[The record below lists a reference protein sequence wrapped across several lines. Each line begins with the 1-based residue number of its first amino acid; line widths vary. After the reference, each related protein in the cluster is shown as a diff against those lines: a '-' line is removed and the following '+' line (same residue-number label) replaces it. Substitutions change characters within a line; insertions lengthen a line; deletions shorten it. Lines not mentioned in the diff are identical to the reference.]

1 MGKRGGG
8 DGGGGDG
15 GGVPRRRRDM
25 LRHRRIAVILCALY
39 CVVLSCFDVAILAQ
53 TSVGTANEEER
64 RLIYD
69 LLKNYNK
76 IIWPAKSLNDTI
88 AVGFQQSLIQVIS
101 ISERDQ
107 LMKTNNWLRF
117 EWVDYQLSWDPAD
130 YGGVDVLRIPSEEIW
145 NPEIVLLNNADG
157 VFDISFPCK
166 ALIYPNGYV
175 LWVPC
180 SIFQSSCSI
189 DVLYFPF
196 DEQTCEMIFGSWTY
210 NSKQVSLYWYDAA
223 TFGCEGKDHC
233 FSDTSDYVRSG
244 AWDIIAAPARINQRE
259 SGFTD
264 TSQFFVIRRK
274 TTYYIMNLVIP
285 CVIICSLSLFVFY
298 LPPDE
303 GEKLGLVMA
312 ILLGLMV
319 FLLLVSAILPTTSDA
334 VPLLSKYLLF
344 TFLINVLVVV
354 YTVVIINF
362 NLSQPTFEV
371 MPYWIKLLFLRWF
384 PRLILFKRPPDP
396 TPGSRKDGGRFD
408 DPDYE
413 PSMTSSVHKSVG
425 YGTPIKKQSTADL
438 GLWADAGSSGRNW
451 SDFYIEKDE
460 YGGMTPNGSQFGRVR
475 KTSAT
480 GSLRDDVMKSSGS
493 QTNQLPYPQELI
505 KAEEDL
511 RFIANN
517 LMDSDN
523 FNNIIEDWKYIA
535 LVFDR
540 LLLYIFVIA
549 TIVGTL
555 FLLLNQP
562 FVMDSINQ
570 QEVLANWVD
579 THQRNM
585 KNSDFVSSCTGF
597 EKDIIPGLS
606 SETSSWF
613 DSE

>member
-1 MGKRGGG
+1 MGSDRGGG
-8 DGGGGDG
+8 GGA
-15 GGVPRRRRDM
+15 VSRQRSNM
-25 LRHRRIAVILCALY
+25 LRHRRIAVLCCAIY

-53 TSVGTANEEER
+53 TSVGTANDDER

-76 IIWPAKSLNDTI
+76 IIWPAQSLNDTI
-88 AVGFQQSLIQVIS
+88 HVGFQQALIQVIS

-117 EWVDYQLSWDPAD
+117 EWTDFQLKWDPAD
-130 YGGVDVLRIPSEEIW
+130 YGGVNVLRIPSEEVW

-166 ALIYPNGYV
+166 ALIYPSGYV

-210 NSKQVSLYWYDAA
+210 NSKQVSLYWYDGFS
-223 TFGCEGKDHC
+223 FGCEGKDIC
-233 FSDTSDYVRSG
+233 YSDTSSYVRSG
-244 AWDIIAAPARINQRE
+244 SWDIIAAPARINQRD

-264 TSQFFVIRRK
+264 ISQFFVIRRK
-274 TTYYIMNLVIP
+274 TTYYIVNLVIP
-285 CVIICSLSLFVFY
+285 CVVISSLSLFVFY

-344 TFLINVLVVV
+344 TFAINVLVVV

-362 NLSQPTFEV
+362 NLSQPTFTV
-371 MPYWIKLLFLRWF
+371 LPYWIKLLFLRWF

-413 PSMTSSVHKSVG
+413 PSMTSSIQKSAASVG

-460 YGGMTPNGSQFGRVR
+460 VGGMTPNGSQFGRIR
-475 KTSAT
+475 KESAT
-480 GSLRDDVMKSSGS
+480 GSLRDDVMRSSGS
-493 QTNQLPYPQELI
+493 QGNQLPYPQELV
-505 KAEEDL
+505 KAEEDI

-517 LMDSDN
+517 LMDTDN
-523 FNNIIEDWKYIA
+523 YNNVIEDWKYIA

-540 LLLYIFVIA
+540 LLLYIFFIV
-549 TIVGTL
+549 TVVGTC
-555 FLLLNQP
+555 FILLDQP
-562 FVMDSINQ
+562 FVMDKINQ
-570 QEVLANWVD
+570 QEVLTKWID

-585 KNSDFVSSCTGF
+585 ANSDYISSVTGF
-597 EKDIIPGLS
+597 DRDIIPGS
-606 SETSSWF
+606 SPETSSWF
-613 DSE
+613 DNS

>member
-1 MGKRGGG
+1 M
-8 DGGGGDG
+8 
-15 GGVPRRRRDM
+15 
-25 LRHRRIAVILCALY
+25 IW
-39 CVVLSCFDVAILAQ
+39 AQ
-53 TSVGTANEEER
+53 TSAGSANDHER

-69 LLKNYNK
+69 LFKNYNRM
-76 IIWPAKSLNDTI
+76 IRPAVNINDTI
-88 AVGFQQSLIQVIS
+88 AVGFQQAMIQVIS

-107 LMKTNNWLRF
+107 LMKSNNWLRF
-117 EWVDYQLSWDPAD
+117 EWTDFQFQWDPAD
-130 YGGVDVLRIPSEEIW
+130 YGGVDVLRIPSEEVW

-157 VFDISFPCK
+157 EFDIGFPCK
-166 ALIYPNGYV
+166 VVVSSNGYV

-210 NSKQVSLYWYDAA
+210 NSKQVSMYWYDGPA
-223 TFGCEGKDHC
+223 FGCENKTICYADVA
-233 FSDTSDYVRSG
+233 SYVRSG
-244 AWDIIAAPARINQRE
+244 SWDIIAAPARINQRE

-264 TSQFFVIRRK
+264 ISQFFVIRRK
-274 TTYYIMNLVIP
+274 TNYYIINLVIP
-285 CVIICSLSLFVFY
+285 CVVISSLSLFVFY

-362 NLSQPTFEV
+362 NLSKPTFEV

-413 PSMTSSVHKSVG
+413 PSLTSSVHKSIG

-451 SDFYIEKDE
+451 SDFYIENQE
-460 YGGMTPNGSQFGRVR
+460 FAAMTPNGAQPGRTRNV
-475 KTSAT
+475 SLS
-480 GSLRDDVMKSSGS
+480 GSLREDAMKNSMTQG
-493 QTNQLPYPQELI
+493 TPYPMEFI
-505 KAEEDL
+505 KAEDDL

-549 TIVGTL
+549 TVVGTL

-562 FVMDSINQ
+562 FLLDSIDQ
-570 QEVLANWVD
+570 KEVTDAWGE

-585 KNSDFVSSCTGF
+585 KNADFISSCTGF
-597 EKDIIPGLS
+597 EKDRIPGLS
-606 SETSSWF
+606 DTPSTWF
-613 DSE
+613 ESKSFFG

>member
-1 MGKRGGG
+1 MSPPKRAS
-8 DGGGGDG
+8 
-15 GGVPRRRRDM
+15 PRRQRSADGLRARRTA
-25 LRHRRIAVILCALY
+25 LLCCAIY
-39 CVVLSCFDVAILAQ
+39 CVVLSCLDVAIWAQ
-53 TSVGTANEEER
+53 TSAGTANDHER
-64 RLIYD
+64 KLIYD
-69 LLKNYNK
+69 LFKNYNK
-76 IIWPAKSLNDTI
+76 IIRPAANINDTI
-88 AVGFQQSLIQVIS
+88 AVGFQQAMIQVIS

-117 EWVDYQLSWDPAD
+117 EWMDTQLQWDPAD
-130 YGGVDVLRIPSEEIW
+130 YGGVNVLRIPSEEVW

-157 VFDISFPCK
+157 EFDISFPCK
-166 ALIYPNGYV
+166 VLIYPGGYV

-210 NSKQVSLYWYDAA
+210 NSKQVSMYWYEAA
-223 TFGCEGKDHC
+223 SFGCEG
-233 FSDTSDYVRSG
+233 SDICYSDLSGYVRSG
-244 AWDIIAAPARINQRE
+244 SWDIIAAPARINQRE
-259 SGFTD
+259 SGYTD
-264 TSQFFVIRRK
+264 ISQFFVVRRK
-274 TTYYIMNLVIP
+274 TTYYIINLVIP
-285 CVIICSLSLFVFY
+285 CVVISSLSLFVFY

-362 NLSQPTFEV
+362 NLSKPTFEV

-413 PSMTSSVHKSVG
+413 PSMTSSVHKSMG

-438 GLWADAGSSGRNW
+438 GLWADAGSQGRNW
-451 SDFYIEKDE
+451 SDFYIENQDFA
-460 YGGMTPNGSQFGRVR
+460 GMTPNGSHFGRPR
-475 KTSAT
+475 NASLS
-480 GSLRDDVMKSSGS
+480 GSLREDVMKSSVS
-493 QTNQLPYPQELI
+493 QGNPVPYPLEFI
-505 KAEEDL
+505 RAEEDL

-549 TIVGTL
+549 TVIGTL

-562 FVMDSINQ
+562 FVMDNIDQ
-570 QEVLANWVD
+570 AKVLADWTD

-585 KNSDFVSSCTGF
+585 KNSDFISSCTGF
-597 EKDIIPGLS
+597 EKDVIPGLS
-606 SETSSWF
+606 DTPSVWF
-613 DSE
+613 EN

>member
-1 MGKRGGG
+1 MRNRG
-8 DGGGGDG
+8 DGAIARQRGT
-15 GGVPRRRRDM
+15 M
-25 LRHRRIAVILCALY
+25 LRHRRIAVLCCAIY
-39 CVVLSCFDVAILAQ
+39 CAILSCFDVAILAQ
-53 TSVGTANEEER
+53 TSVGTANDDER

-76 IIWPAKSLNDTI
+76 IIWPAENLNDTLH
-88 AVGFQQSLIQVIS
+88 VGFQQAMIQVIS

-117 EWVDYQLSWDPAD
+117 EWTDFQLQWDPAD
-130 YGGVDVLRIPSEEIW
+130 YGGVEVLRIPSEEVW

-166 ALIYPNGYV
+166 VLIYPSGYV

-210 NSKQVSLYWYDAA
+210 NSKQVSLYWYDGA
-223 TFGCEGKDHC
+223 TFGCEGNDLC
-233 FSDTSDYVRSG
+233 YSDLSGYVRSG
-244 AWDIIAAPARINQRE
+244 AWDIIAAPARINHRE
-259 SGFTD
+259 SGYTD
-264 TSQFFVIRRK
+264 ISQFFVIRRK
-274 TTYYIMNLVIP
+274 TTYYIVNLVIP
-285 CVIICSLSLFVFY
+285 CVIISSLSLFVFY

-303 GEKLGLVMA
+303 GEKLGLDMA

-354 YTVVIINF
+354 YTVIIINF
-362 NLSQPTFEV
+362 NLTRPTFEV
-371 MPYWIKLLFLRWF
+371 LPYWIKLLFLRWF

-413 PSMTSSVHKSVG
+413 PSLTSSVNKSIG

-460 YGGMTPNGSQFGRVR
+460 FGGMTPNGSQFGRVR
-475 KTSAT
+475 KTSVT
-480 GSLRDDVMKSSGS
+480 GSLKSAGLHG
-493 QTNQLPYPQELI
+493 NRPPYPQEFV
-505 KAEEDL
+505 KAEEDI

-523 FNNIIEDWKYIA
+523 YNNIIEDWKYIA

-540 LLLYIFVIA
+540 LLLYVFVIA
-549 TIVGTL
+549 TVVGTL

-562 FVMDSINQ
+562 FVMDHINQ
-570 QEVLANWVD
+570 QEVLSKWTD

-585 KNSDFVSSCTGF
+585 KNADFISSCTGF
-597 EKDIIPGLS
+597 EKDIIPGGS
-606 SETSSWF
+606 TETSTWF
-613 DSE
+613 DPE